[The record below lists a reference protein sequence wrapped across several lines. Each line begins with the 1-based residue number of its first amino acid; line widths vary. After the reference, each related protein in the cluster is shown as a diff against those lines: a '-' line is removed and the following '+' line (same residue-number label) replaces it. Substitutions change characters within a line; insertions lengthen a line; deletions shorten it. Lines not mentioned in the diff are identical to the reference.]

1 MKNSRERR
9 KLKPFAHDPP
19 MRRARTE
26 MHQVLLRAESYRIS
40 LLKKIATFCKLIIS
54 LFNTL

>member
-19 MRRARTE
+19 MHRARTE

-40 LLKKIATFCKLIIS
+40 LLRKLL
-54 LFNTL
+54 LFVS